1 MHLGPPKTGT
11 TTIQSFL
18 YRARDVLA
26 DSGICYAAAGRIA
39 DGQTLSV
46 HRPDGVKHLSGPSTA
61 QHLLPWTMLGE
72 VDDLR
77 PDAVWATLLD
87 EIAACDAHTIVVSS
101 EAFSRLRREQVDQVR
116 DYLRDCDVMPVA
128 YLRNPQSRLLSDYTQ
143 RVKSGR
149 CDASFSEFVRSER
162 HLVDNYDGFI
172 DYWDDVFGSH
182 AVVIRDFDAVV
193 AAVGLE
199 QDFASLIL
207 THPERL
213 REYQRS
219 ARLNVSPT
227 AQTIR
232 MQRMVNQI
240 ERTLGRPAPL
250 RRAFAAVRKLASIRG
265 PAALRRQQ
273 AQPGTLVSADDS
285 EFIES
290 FTAQRYQIL
299 LSRCRRID
307 APVFLDAG

>member
-1 MHLGPPKTGT
+1 
-11 TTIQSFL
+11 
-18 YRARDVLA
+18 
-26 DSGICYAAAGRIA
+26 
-39 DGQTLSV
+39 
-46 HRPDGVKHLSGPSTA
+46 
-61 QHLLPWTMLGE
+61 
-72 VDDLR
+72 
-77 PDAVWATLLD
+77 
-87 EIAACDAHTIVVSS
+87 
-101 EAFSRLRREQVDQVR
+101 
-116 DYLRDCDVMPVA
+116 MPVA

-172 DYWDDVFGSH
+172 DYWDAVFGAQ
-182 AVVIRDFDAVV
+182 AVVIRDFDAAV
-193 AAVGLE
+193 AADGLE

-265 PAALRRQQ
+265 PAALRRRQEHSG
-273 AQPGTLVSADDS
+273 ALVSADDA

-307 APVFLDAG
+307 PPVFLDAG